1 MDTEDSAMRYT
12 DFRDSIHTEL
22 RRLSSGLTWA
32 QLQQRLDLPY
42 DRPCPE
48 WTQRLE
54 REIGLSRVKGEGRA
68 LIWKIARRRIG

>member
-1 MDTEDSAMRYT
+1 MRYT

-22 RRLSSGLTWA
+22 RRTSAGLTWG

-42 DRPCPE
+42 VRPCPE

-54 REIGLSRVKGEGRA
+54 REIGLNRVKGQGRA
-68 LIWKIARRRIG
+68 LVWKIKAHP